1 MSRQRN
7 FNRLALCAAILL
19 AAPQV
24 PAHSPANQSVQ
35 AEVDKRATDEA
46 DRKRR
51 ESLGEAQSAI
61 AATEQAITALG
72 DGKPR
77 TALSQLALATGKL
90 ELLLARHPRLALAP
104 VRTDMI
110 THDVL
115 ITPDGVKGAV
125 REARRLLGDGE
136 VQKARRLMAVLAS
149 EVEFRTFNIPLQTFP
164 TMIKAISPLIDAGN
178 IDEAR
183 TRLQA
188 VLSTLV
194 ITSERV
200 PLPKLRAEEHIKAA
214 QGLAGKSNRSKEE
227 NDRLSHAIQDA
238 REQLQVAELLG
249 YGEKSDYRPM
259 YQQID
264 DIERKSAG
272 GKSGTGW
279 FEQIKKQLARW
290 G

>member
-1 MSRQRN
+1 MHRYVN
-7 FNRLALCAAILL
+7 MFALTALCLL
-19 AAPQV
+19 APLPLAAQ
-24 PAHSPANQSVQ
+24 SPANQTVQ
-35 AEVDKRATDEA
+35 AQVDKRATDEA

-51 ESLGEAQSAI
+51 ESLAEAQSAI
-61 AATEQAITALG
+61 AATEQALLALA

-77 TALSQLALATGKL
+77 AALSSLALATGKL
-90 ELLLARHPRLALAP
+90 ELLLARNPRLALAP

-115 ITPDGVKGAV
+115 ATTDSVRAAVK
-125 REARRLLGDGE
+125 EARRLLGDGE
-136 VQKARRLMAVLAS
+136 VQKARRLMAGLAS
-149 EVEFRTFNIPLQTFP
+149 EVEFRTLNIPLQTYP
-164 TMIKAISPLIDAGN
+164 VAIKAISPLIDAGN
-178 IDEAR
+178 IEEAR

-188 VLSTLV
+188 LLTTLV

-214 QGLAGKSNRSKEE
+214 QGLAEKGNRSKEE
-227 NDRLSHAIQDA
+227 NDRLAQAIEAA

-249 YGEKSDYRPM
+249 YGEKTDYRPM

-264 DIERKSAG
+264 DIERRSAG
-272 GKSGTGW
+272 GKSGIGW
-279 FEQIKKQLARW
+279 FEQLRKQLARW